1 MAAQTCSTSTSVS
14 LQPKGRSFPV
24 SVKRDV
30 GMLAEKWR
38 SSEAVEQQSFSLSL
52 HSTFADATVCGRRYI
67 VLILVRENEKI
78 LENFLFFSFNL
89 DPELKILYVRLGQV
103 WEVTS
108 CNKSDDPLLH

>member
-1 MAAQTCSTSTSVS
+1 MVLTSVCL
-14 LQPKGRSFPV
+14 LQQGRSFPV

-67 VLILVRENEKI
+67 VLIL
-78 LENFLFFSFNL
+78 
-89 DPELKILYVRLGQV
+89 
-103 WEVTS
+103 
-108 CNKSDDPLLH
+108 